1 MHDPVMTHFY
11 IRTTV
16 ALVVAMAVM
25 AACFWFTIG
34 PGERKRA
41 FKLEGKEMPIPME
54 NFIAFNITVFI
65 VLGFA
70 MTIAATD
77 RWPAACLWAGAV
89 MLGGGI
95 IGVLFGIPTAADAQ
109 SKSQT
114 RVMAVK
120 VENDSGETAAAVG
133 PVTPARAHTL
143 MSDTASWISKFLAG
157 AGFAQAHNIFNYF
170 VKLSRS
176 VANYVV
182 FPVASTDPTALGAGL
197 LLYFTVLGF
206 FCGLLLPYYFVKN
219 LPS

>member
-1 MHDPVMTHFY
+1 
-11 IRTTV
+11 
-16 ALVVAMAVM
+16 
-25 AACFWFTIG
+25 
-34 PGERKRA
+34 
-41 FKLEGKEMPIPME
+41 ME

-70 MTIAATD
+70 MTIAAAD

-95 IGVLFGIPTAADAQ
+95 VGVLFGIPTAADAQ
-109 SKSQT
+109 SKSQPPKL
-114 RVMAVK
+114 AVTM
-120 VENDSGETAAAVG
+120 ENDSGGMAAAM
-133 PVTPARAHTL
+133 TPARSHTL

-157 AGFAQAHNIFNYF
+157 AGFAQAHNILMYF
-170 VKLSRS
+170 EKVSRS

-182 FPVASTDPTALGAGL
+182 FPVASTDPMALGAGM
-197 LLYFTVLGF
+197 LLYFLVLGF

>member
-1 MHDPVMTHFY
+1 MRDPVMTHFY
-11 IRTTV
+11 IRTAV
-16 ALVVAMAVM
+16 ALMAAMAILGP
-25 AACFWFTIG
+25 CFWLTIG
-34 PGERKRA
+34 PNQENKNRQ
-41 FKLEGKEMPIPME
+41 IPME

-109 SKSQT
+109 SKAQT
-114 RVMAVK
+114 KLVAVAS
-120 VENDSGETAAAVG
+120 ESGETAAAVA
-133 PVTPARAHTL
+133 PMHAHTL

-157 AGFAQAHNIFNYF
+157 AGFAQAHSILNYF
-170 VKLSRS
+170 VRVSRA

-182 FPVASTDPTALGAGL
+182 FPVTTVDPTALGAGM
-197 LLYFTVLGF
+197 LLYFIVLGF

>member
-11 IRTTV
+11 IRTAV
-16 ALVVAMAVM
+16 ALLVAVALL
-25 AACFWFTIG
+25 APSFWFTIG
-34 PGERKRA
+34 PNEENKNRK
-41 FKLEGKEMPIPME
+41 IPME

-70 MTIAATD
+70 MTVAATD

-109 SKSQT
+109 SKAQPK
-114 RVMAVK
+114 VVAVK
-120 VENDSGETAAAVG
+120 VESDSGDTATAVA
-133 PVTPARAHTL
+133 PVRAHTL

-157 AGFAQAHNIFNYF
+157 AGFAQAHNILNYF
-170 VKLSRS
+170 VKVSRA

-182 FPVASTDPTALGAGL
+182 FPVTTDPTALGAGM
-197 LLYFTVLGF
+197 LLYFIVLGF